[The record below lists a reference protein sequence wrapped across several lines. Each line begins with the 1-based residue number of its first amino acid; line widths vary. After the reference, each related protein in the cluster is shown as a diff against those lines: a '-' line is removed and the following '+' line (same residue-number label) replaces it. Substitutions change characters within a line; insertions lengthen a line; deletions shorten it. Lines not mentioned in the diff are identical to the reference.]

1 MLLAALLDCI
11 RPKRSGP
18 SRAYRARVERFLA
31 GDWSERGSGGRLFK
45 LESPEGLVALHLP
58 LVAEHEQ
65 RGMGPSF
72 ASDAIGRLHDE
83 RLVFHGT
90 LSSRRAA

>member
-1 MLLAALLDCI
+1 MLSALLDLI

-18 SRAYRARVERFLA
+18 SRAYRAKVEHFLA
-31 GDWSERGSGGRLFK
+31 GDWSERGSGGRQFTLT
-45 LESPEGLVALHLP
+45 EPAGLVALHSA
-58 LVAEHEQ
+58 LVADYERQ
-65 RGMGPSF
+65 GYGPSF